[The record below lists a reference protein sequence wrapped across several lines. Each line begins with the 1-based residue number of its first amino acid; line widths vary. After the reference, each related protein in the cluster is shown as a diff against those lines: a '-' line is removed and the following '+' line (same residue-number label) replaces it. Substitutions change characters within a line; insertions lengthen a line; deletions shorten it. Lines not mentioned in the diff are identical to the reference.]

1 MGNSTQKQSKILW
14 AHTQT
19 WIYIHTRWV
28 FIYLKVAY
36 LKWYLK
42 FFLDNLIFKDLI
54 GNGLI
59 NLTQIATW
67 HFPKGVD
74 FEGLQIIC
82 QIISVITYSNKKV
95 GYGGQGNTQVG
106 IRAIPSTY
114 AQKKEAFCII
124 RRILFILHHH
134 LYNTPYI
141 SFSILH
147 SITLNVIF
155 LPTPTVKTKPK

>member
-1 MGNSTQKQSKILW
+1 M
-14 AHTQT
+14 
-19 WIYIHTRWV
+19 
-28 FIYLKVAY
+28 
-36 LKWYLK
+36 
-42 FFLDNLIFKDLI
+42 I

-67 HFPKGVD
+67 HFPKGID

-124 RRILFILHHH
+124 RSNFIYFTLS
-134 LYNTPYI
+134 LVQYTPYI
-141 SFSILH
+141 SFFILH
-147 SITLNVIF
+147 SITL
-155 LPTPTVKTKPK
+155 K